1 MVWSIILRFAVQ
13 DISEGDRTA
22 KDGLLL
28 WAQKKVH
35 EGSNGRVQ
43 VKNFHTSWQDG
54 AAFCALINA
63 FRPDLMEFDKVQVT
77 KDRAT
82 MEAQLNHAFDIA
94 DTHLG
99 IPKVRASLPPPIPL
113 MTLIWASR
121 RCTHAED
128 EGAWEDPALT
138 IIVIPWH
145 STTL

>member
-99 IPKVRASLPPPIPL
+99 VYAGCRTKVCKTGQVR
-113 MTLIWASR
+113 
-121 RCTHAED
+121 
-128 EGAWEDPALT
+128 
-138 IIVIPWH
+138 H
-145 STTL
+145 STQHEANKLMH